1 MATLKSG
8 ELSFDFR
15 YSGFECGWV
24 QYQFYFL
31 WKGKPVIRDDA
42 LKRRNDYWNSRSEGA
57 FLANEDESDCFLPF
71 LQKILASDKADY
83 WEPIEPDIIVGIYPD
98 DFFPFLKSH
107 KTLVWESEESRQN
120 RKAREQLKKEQG
132 KLPDD
137 LFTLIAFVDA
147 YNLEG
152 AETYYGEGLS
162 LHMVV
167 TRDELQSFADELEKE
182 YSEFKLRFKVD
193 EYRDKDA

>member
-15 YSGFECGWV
+15 YSGFEYGWV

-31 WKGKPVIRDDA
+31 WKGKPLIRDDA
-42 LKRRNDYWNSRSEGA
+42 LKRWSEYWNGRAEGA
-57 FLANEDESDCFLPF
+57 FLANEHESDYFLPF
-71 LQKILASDKADY
+71 LQKILASDQADY

-107 KTLVWESEESRQN
+107 MTLVWESEESRQS
-120 RKAREQLKKEQG
+120 RKAREELRQERG

-137 LFTLIAFVDA
+137 LFTLIVFVDA

-152 AETYYGEGLS
+152 ADAYYRQGLS

-167 TRDELQSFADELEKE
+167 TRDELQAFANELEKE
-182 YSEFKLRFKVD
+182 YTEFKLRFKVD
-193 EYRDKDA
+193 DYLDQDA